1 MTASAGTTAEAVLV
15 VLVALV
21 ETTAEEDAE
30 MITTGR
36 VIDLEIGKATEEE
49 TEQKIEKRQTDRAA
63 GQMIA
68 IGATIARTGI
78 TGEAEEK
85 AEAETIT
92 HQVTIDT
99 GATVDE
105 VDLRA
110 IDHAAEV
117 L

>member
-1 MTASAGTTAEAVLV
+1 MTASAGTTAEAV
-15 VLVALV
+15 LV

-49 TEQKIEKRQTDRAA
+49 TDRAA